1 MAVMD
6 FREGGYVFSRHKVRR
21 EFSYDQGGWDDESA
35 HPDDVRFAADPEG
48 AESLTTRLARL
59 THYLGALASV
69 ALMIGLMVWG
79 WQLVSRDVSGVPV
92 IHALQGEARTT
103 PEDPG
108 GELTSYTGYAVND
121 VAEGADPAP
130 IDQVAIAP
138 AVAGLTDDDV
148 AMGEFGLTAREPSQQ
163 SDVPLSF
170 AGEPVAPLSDSER
183 QAQAEAEAAAAA
195 EHAAAESA
203 VASAEIV
210 DAPASEGPVNEVV
223 TDENGVPAQAAA
235 ITAALAE
242 AQKVTDSGAL
252 ASSTRPARRPRTASV
267 AAPTPAASESAASEP
282 VAATAAAEAPA
293 ARPADAA
300 PAAQEATSEPVKV
313 ASSGGPVVQ
322 IGAFDSN
329 AVAESEW
336 NRLSGKFGSLFSGKG
351 QLIQQHKSNGRTFW
365 RLRVAGFDSGS
376 DAQSFCAAM
385 KAGGTDCIALA
396 SQ

>member
-21 EFSYDQGGWDDESA
+21 EFSYDQGGWGEDSA
-35 HPDDVRFAADPEG
+35 HPDDIRFAADPEG
-48 AESLTTRLARL
+48 AENLTKRLARL

-69 ALMIGLMVWG
+69 ALMVGLMVWG

-138 AVAGLTDDDV
+138 AVAGLTEDDV
-148 AMGEFGLTAREPSQQ
+148 AMGEFGLTAREPSRQ
-163 SDVPLSF
+163 SDVPLTF
-170 AGEPVAPLSDSER
+170 AGEPVTPLSDSER
-183 QAQAEAEAAAAA
+183 QAEAEAEAAAAA

-203 VASAEIV
+203 VANAEIV
-210 DAPASEGPVNEVV
+210 DAPATEGPVNEIV

-242 AQKVTDSGAL
+242 AQEAKATGAL
-252 ASSTRPARRPRTASV
+252 ASSSRPARRPRTANV
-267 AAPTPAASESAASEP
+267 AASAPPAAEQSAA
-282 VAATAAAEAPA
+282 TDAAEAPA
-293 ARPADAA
+293 ARPAEAAEA
-300 PAAQEATSEPVKV
+300 PAPAEPETVKV
-313 ASSGGPVVQ
+313 ASAAGPVVQ

-329 AVAESEW
+329 AIAESEW

-351 QLIQQHKSNGRTFW
+351 QVIQQHQSNGRTYW
-365 RLRVAGFDSGS
+365 RLRVAGFESGS
-376 DAQSFCAAM
+376 DAKTFCAAM

>member
-92 IHALQGEARTT
+92 IHALQGAARTT

-121 VAEGADPAP
+121 VAEGTESAP

-148 AMGEFGLTAREPSQQ
+148 AMGEFGLAAREPSQQ

-170 AGEPVAPLSDSER
+170 DGEPVAPLSDSER

-195 EHAAAESA
+195 EHAAAENA

-242 AQKVTDSGAL
+242 AQAVADSGTL
-252 ASSTRPARRPRTASV
+252 ASSSRPARRPRTVS
-267 AAPTPAASESAASEP
+267 APAPSPAASESTATGQAASTA
-282 VAATAAAEAPA
+282 VADAPA
-293 ARPADAA
+293 ARPAEAA
-300 PAAQEATSEPVKV
+300 PAARESEPVKV
-313 ASSGGPVVQ
+313 ASGGPVVQ
-322 IGAFDSN
+322 IGAFDSD
-329 AVAESEW
+329 AIAKSEW

-351 QLIQQHKSNGRTFW
+351 QVIQQHQSNGRTFW

-396 SQ
+396 TQ

>member
-138 AVAGLTDDDV
+138 AVAGLTEDDV

-163 SDVPLSF
+163 SEVPLSF

-242 AQKVTDSGAL
+242 AQKVADTGAL
-252 ASSTRPARRPRTASV
+252 SSSSRPARRPRTVS
-267 AAPTPAASESAASEP
+267 APAPSPAASEPA
-282 VAATAAAEAPA
+282 AATAVAEAPA
-293 ARPADAA
+293 ARPAEAA
-300 PAAQEATSEPVKV
+300 PAAQETAPEPVKV
-313 ASSGGPVVQ
+313 ASTGGPVVQ

-329 AVAESEW
+329 AIAESEW

-351 QLIQQHKSNGRTFW
+351 QVIQQHKSNGRTFW

-376 DAQSFCAAM
+376 DAQNFCAAM